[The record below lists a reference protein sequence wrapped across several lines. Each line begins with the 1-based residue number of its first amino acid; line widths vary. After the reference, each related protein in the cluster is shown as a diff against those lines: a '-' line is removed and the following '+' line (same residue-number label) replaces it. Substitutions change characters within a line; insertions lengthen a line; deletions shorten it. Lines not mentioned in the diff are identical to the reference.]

1 MQWTTIITDKTM
13 TNEECLNAVKY
24 IENEYNRKKD
34 ELNAEYKK
42 KTQSVLNQWA
52 RNNARFGIGDIIK
65 SNDIIIVVEKIMGV
79 HDFYYS
85 SNNNLCVVYWGSVLT
100 KKLEKRKDE
109 FKSTIY
115 DEESREIKLVK
126 KAEV

>member
-1 MQWTTIITDKTM
+1 M

>member
-1 MQWTTIITDKTM
+1 M

-24 IENEYNRKKD
+24 IKNEYNRKKD

-65 SNDIIIVVEKIMGV
+65 YNDFIIVVEKIMGV
-79 HDFYYS
+79 NDFYY

-115 DEESREIKLVK
+115 DEESREIKLIK